1 MRRGSAFAIAL
12 LFGTMSATV
21 TAGAAA
27 RAAAGGVGPLPAVA
41 ANPTWGAAK
50 QPRGMSQLDHGGDG
64 ILNSVSCPAKGT
76 CSAVGYYDDAGTG
89 RQVFTLGEE
98 GGAWGLAQ
106 AVPSVATLNT
116 GHSAELTTVSCASA
130 GNCGGGG
137 HYKDVL
143 GTVHSFVVTEAG
155 GTWTGAKEVPGSLPA
170 GERASQV
177 STESCPAVGRCTIA
191 GYLTDSG
198 GGNVVYVDSQ
208 TPNHAWGT
216 ALPVPGLPAAGFI
229 DLVNSLYC
237 LSPGNCAV
245 GGYMRDLTS
254 GVATAWIAS
263 EVNGLWLPAR
273 KLAVAL
279 NKGGEGRTMQ
289 VSCGSPGNCAVVGF
303 FSPGGTDLTPFIE
316 VEKNGAWQPPIV
328 LSGLGKQAVLN
339 AVSCASAGNCT
350 AGGAAGKIGFFHAIV
365 VTEKNGK
372 WGKPA
377 SLPGMAAIDTGH
389 LSADSAL
396 ACVSPGNCAAAGIYN
411 SASNPSQL
419 VWVAGQRGG
428 VWGNAAPVPN
438 LITLIVGHNT
448 HVNGLSCATLG
459 SCAMVGDY
467 TDGAMKS
474 QPWVASGAIAVP
486 TTVRLALSTG
496 TVRVGH
502 EQAEKVSVSVT
513 AANGRRPP
521 GKVTIKAGSATL
533 CVITL
538 TSGTGSCR
546 LGASQLRPGSYTVA
560 AVYDGSHDYQGSN
573 VAKKPLRVT
582 T

>member
-1 MRRGSAFAIAL
+1 M
-12 LFGTMSATV
+12 
-21 TAGAAA
+21 
-27 RAAAGGVGPLPAVA
+27 
-41 ANPTWGAAK
+41 N
-50 QPRGMSQLDHGGDG
+50 QLDHGGDG
-64 ILNSVSCPAKGT
+64 QLNAVSCPAKGT

-98 GGAWGLAQ
+98 GGAWGTAQ
-106 AVPSVATLNT
+106 PVPSVAALNT
-116 GHSAELTTVSCASA
+116 GHSAELAVVSCASA

-137 HYKDVL
+137 QYKDVL
-143 GTVHSFVVTEAG
+143 GTIHSFVVTEAG

-177 STESCPAVGRCTIA
+177 SAESCPAVGRCTIA
-191 GYLTDSG
+191 GYMTDSG

-216 ALPVPGLPAAGFI
+216 ALPVPGLPTTGFTERAWS
-229 DLVNSLYC
+229 VSC
-237 LSPGNCAV
+237 RSPGNCVV
-245 GGYMRDLTS
+245 GGYMQNQTGLVV
-254 GVATAWIAS
+254 VATPWVAS
-263 EVNGLWLPAR
+263 EVNGLWHPVK

-279 NKGGEGRTMQ
+279 NKGRQGNTTQ
-289 VSCGSPGNCAVVGF
+289 VSCGSPGNCVAVGY
-303 FSPGGTDLTPFIE
+303 FSPASDDFTPFIE
-316 VEKNGAWQPPIV
+316 AEKNGTWQPLTV
-328 LSGLGKQAVLN
+328 LPGLGKEAVLD

-350 AGGAAGKIGFFHAIV
+350 AGGAAGTSFFHAIV

-377 SLPGMAAIDTGH
+377 ALPGMAAIDTGH
-389 LSADSAL
+389 GSYVSAFS
-396 ACVSPGNCAAAGIYN
+396 CVSAGNCVAAGDYT
-411 SASNPSQL
+411 SASIAGQQ

-438 LITLIVGHNT
+438 LSTLIVGNNT
-448 HVNGLSCATLG
+448 YVNGLSCATLG
-459 SCAMVGDY
+459 SCGMVGNY
-467 TDGAMKS
+467 TDSAMKG

-486 TTVRLALSTG
+486 TTTKLALSTG
-496 TVRVGH
+496 TVRLGH
-502 EQAEKVSVSVT
+502 EQAEKISVSVT

-521 GKVTIKAGSATL
+521 GKVTVKAGSATL

-546 LGASQLRPGSYTVA
+546 LGASRLRPGSYTVA
-560 AVYDGSHDYQGSN
+560 AVYDGAHDYQGSN